1 MRSLATPATPLL
13 LAALRLAAASA
24 GVLRREIYRYADS
37 PARAPPPA
45 AMLATNVVKAATA
58 AACRLGKLQPRLSR
72 EACRCAL
79 AAARGASLPMVMSQL
94 YEERSRQT
102 FAALLV
108 AAAEW
113 LIGAAMEGAE
123 PMVAASFA
131 ASAAHMAER
140 LLRSNSHSGSE
151 GHTLGMRLAA
161 AAAFAACSRTWPQEA
176 ASPAAAAA
184 AACTESERWRAPQ
197 MRLQLAVDLLKAAGS
212 AQRSL
217 GQQRQLAAVQP
228 GRALSND
235 APQQSLQ
242 EQACLLAHHAI
253 VSLSATVLQLLSG
266 TFGGGCGGASK
277 VPTEAASRDGSGG
290 GGGGGSSELAAAAM
304 ARSGALDALIE
315 ALRFDMSA
323 AGSSPVQMTKSAAA
337 AYNALA
343 AVAGSCDAAGLEA
356 LPAQLTDA
364 LARAAVAM
372 VAAGCDALEAAT
384 QQLSR
389 AARRQLAGSREL
401 RIALTGESSQ
411 DDYRK
416 YATNRTE
423 RHAVLSA
430 LSVARYPASFAC
442 CRQGFK
448 V

>member
-140 LLRSNSHSGSE
+140 LLRSNSE

-228 GRALSND
+228 GRALCTD
-235 APQQSLQ
+235 APQQSVQ

-277 VPTEAASRDGSGG
+277 VPTEAASRDGSSGG
-290 GGGGGSSELAAAAM
+290 GSGSSELAAAAM
-304 ARSGALDALIE
+304 ARSGTLDALIE

-337 AYNALA
+337 ACNALA

>member
-140 LLRSNSHSGSE
+140 LLRSNSE

-228 GRALSND
+228 GRALCTD
-235 APQQSLQ
+235 APQQSVQ

-277 VPTEAASRDGSGG
+277 VPTEAASRDGSS

-304 ARSGALDALIE
+304 ARSGTLDALIE

-337 AYNALA
+337 ACNALA

>member
-1 MRSLATPATPLL
+1 VRSLATPATPLL

-140 LLRSNSHSGSE
+140 LLRSNSE

-228 GRALSND
+228 GRALCTD
-235 APQQSLQ
+235 APQQSVQ

-277 VPTEAASRDGSGG
+277 VPTEAASRDGSSGG
-290 GGGGGSSELAAAAM
+290 GSGSSELAAAAM
-304 ARSGALDALIE
+304 ARSGTLDALIE

-337 AYNALA
+337 ACNALA

>member
-1 MRSLATPATPLL
+1 VRSLATPATPLL

-140 LLRSNSHSGSE
+140 LLRSNSE

-228 GRALSND
+228 GRAVCTD
-235 APQQSLQ
+235 APQQSVQ

-277 VPTEAASRDGSGG
+277 VPTEAASRDGSSGG
-290 GGGGGSSELAAAAM
+290 GSGSSELAAAAM
-304 ARSGALDALIE
+304 ARSGTLDALIE

-337 AYNALA
+337 ACNALA